1 MRQRNVKN
9 LQTTI
14 KQKLNQHTNKIWIN
28 TKKPTMQPG
37 NQSTNRPTK
46 QQITSKRKRT
56 HTKRKIHEKN
66 VNKHAKKNTSKKNTK
81 QNKNKTK

>member
-28 TKKPTMQPG
+28 TKKATMQPG
-37 NQSTNRPTK
+37 NQQTNRTTNNK
-46 QQITSKRKRT
+46 QKKTHARKNKK
-56 HTKRKIHEKN
+56 HK
-66 VNKHAKKNTSKKNTK
+66 KHAKKKDKAKEHETK
-81 QNKNKTK
+81 